1 MSEVI
6 LWEEKKRFNIS
17 SEVGMENIISEEVK
31 KIINVVDGGG
41 QLTLRECEEFLNS
54 IPSFTTKHTI
64 EDTRDF
70 LKFLGNP
77 EENMK
82 IIHVAGTNGKGSVCC
97 YISSVLMKAGY
108 EVGMFTSP
116 HLVKITERFQVDGK
130 QISDGLFAEIFVELL
145 RRIMEYAGASDSSNT
160 EADAEVVGSDIN
172 YFPTYF
178 EFLFFMAMLLY
189 DVYPVDYLVLETGL
203 GGRLDA
209 TNSVEK
215 PLLSVITE
223 IGYDHMQYLGNTL
236 EEIAG
241 EKAGIIK
248 KGVPVVLFDKR
259 KETTEVIKKKALEID
274 TRVIVVE
281 NRNIEDIR
289 CLEDDNGNK
298 HVAFSLNSLYDKYV
312 DLELCTR
319 AVYQTENAATAVAAL
334 EVLRDQGADISE
346 LDIREGLLSAKWEG
360 RMEEVRPGVFVDG
373 AHNIDGISAFLD
385 SCNEI
390 TCDGRKLMLFG
401 IVDDK
406 QYRDIVA
413 KILESHQFDNIFVS
427 VLETSRS
434 VSVSDLKAAFEDAK
448 EELGII
454 GVPVKYYSNVRD
466 AITDIITIRKSGD
479 LIFAAGSLYLA
490 GQIKGML

>member
-1 MSEVI
+1 MV
-6 LWEEKKRFNIS
+6 LGREKDFRRNS
-17 SEVGMENIISEEVK
+17 VVGMEKIISEEVN
-31 KIINVVDGGG
+31 KIINIVDGGR

-54 IPSFTTKHTI
+54 VPSFTTKHTI

-145 RRIMEYAGASDSSNT
+145 RRIMEYSG
-160 EADAEVVGSDIN
+160 E

-274 TRVIVVE
+274 TRTIIVE

-298 HVAFSLNSLYDKYV
+298 HIAFSLNSLYDKYV

-319 AVYQTENAATAVAAL
+319 AVYQTENAAIAVAAL

-373 AHNIDGISAFLD
+373 AHNIDGISAFLN
-385 SCNEI
+385 SSSEI
-390 TCDGRKLMLFG
+390 GCDGRKLMLFG

-406 QYRDIVA
+406 QYRDIIA
-413 KILESHQFDNIFVS
+413 RILESHQFDSIFVS

-466 AITDIITIRKSGD
+466 AITDIITVRKSGD
-479 LIFAAGSLYLA
+479 MVFVAGSLYLA
-490 GQIKGML
+490 GQIKEML